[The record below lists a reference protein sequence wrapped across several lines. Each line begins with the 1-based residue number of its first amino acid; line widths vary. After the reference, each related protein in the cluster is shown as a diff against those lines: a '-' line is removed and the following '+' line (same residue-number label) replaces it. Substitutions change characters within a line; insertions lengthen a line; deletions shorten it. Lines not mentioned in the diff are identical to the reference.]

1 MASIRKRGKSY
12 QITVSNGRDIH
23 DKQILETTT
32 WTPDPNKTEKQNQK
46 ALERFAM
53 DFEDKVKSGKYLK
66 GEKMTY
72 RSEEHTSE
80 LQSPS

>member
-23 DKQILETTT
+23 NKQILETAT

-46 ALERFAM
+46 ALERK
-53 DFEDKVKSGKYLK
+53 DGKPGGY
-66 GEKMTY
+66 
-72 RSEEHTSE
+72 
-80 LQSPS
+80 SPPPLSSASMP